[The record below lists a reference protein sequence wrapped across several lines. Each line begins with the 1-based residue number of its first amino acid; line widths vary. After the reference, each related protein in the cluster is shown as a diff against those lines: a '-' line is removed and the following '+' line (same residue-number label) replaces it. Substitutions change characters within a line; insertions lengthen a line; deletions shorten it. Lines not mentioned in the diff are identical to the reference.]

1 MKTVL
6 EKSNGRVIER
16 KINNGYRN
24 RHKKVRYTETDQNG
38 DGVGGQLKSLQIQ
51 SRGDIEST
59 EEERK
64 KGKIDRKRERE
75 RERERKKR
83 DRKRE
88 SKRERKN
95 GKRGKIDRK
104 REKQKERKKE
114 RK

>member
-6 EKSNGRVIER
+6 EKSNGRVTER

-38 DGVGGQLKSLQIQ
+38 DGVGGQLRSLQIQ

-75 RERERKKR
+75 RKKEKRQEERK
-83 DRKRE
+83 
-88 SKRERKN
+88 
-95 GKRGKIDRK
+95 
-104 REKQKERKKE
+104 
-114 RK
+114 